1 MANLEQELADRF
13 TAQYNIDNAV
23 ALQMISD
30 IIDIYELD
38 FKSKLSK
45 YHILAMMVRYFLSDY
60 SSCYGNDETIRL
72 LSTHLD
78 IDMEEAEQLLKA
90 FEELDI
96 Q

>member
-1 MANLEQELADRF
+1 MCCIESLRQSKEIKVIE
-13 TAQYNIDNAV
+13 NA
-23 ALQMISD
+23 LK
-30 IIDIYELD
+30 ELD

-45 YHILAMMVRYFLSDY
+45 YSILVKMVRYFLSDY

-90 FEELDI
+90 FEELEI